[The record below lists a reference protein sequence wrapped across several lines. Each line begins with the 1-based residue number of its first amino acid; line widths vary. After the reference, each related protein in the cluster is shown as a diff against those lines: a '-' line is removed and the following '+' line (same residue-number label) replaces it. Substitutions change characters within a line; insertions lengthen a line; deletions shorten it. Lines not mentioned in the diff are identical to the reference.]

1 MKQKPLKVG
10 FDMDGVLLYNPARI
24 VRPLISL
31 VKRKMN
37 LIDRDELEFFVP
49 KPGLQQTMWDF
60 VHKSSCFIAP
70 GFNEIMKLRDEG
82 LIEPYLIT
90 ARFAHLEKDFNR
102 WMKKMNADTVFV
114 EHIMNYQDEQPH
126 LFKEKMIKKLKLD
139 CFIEDNLDIVG
150 HLDKVCSETKIYWIT
165 NILDKGYEYP
175 SKFLSLK
182 SSIECLKK
190 EAESFKNQQ

>member
-24 VRPLISL
+24 VRPLISAF
-31 VKRKMN
+31 KKKK
-37 LIDRDELEFFVP
+37 IGFKRDELEFFVP
-49 KPGLQQTMWDF
+49 KPGFQQVMWDF

-114 EHIMNYQDEQPH
+114 EHIMNHQDEQPH

-139 CFIEDNLDIVG
+139 YFVEDNWDIVG

-175 SKFLSLK
+175 NKFLSLK
-182 SSIECLKK
+182 SSIESIKRIAEDLKD
-190 EAESFKNQQ
+190 